1 MIQLYKN
8 ILPDDL
14 VNDLLK
20 YYESYEPI
28 DYGNFTQVEI
38 DTEHKLTN
46 YMKDIVYKVT
56 DHYFELHDKTNQHP
70 EPFALEGFRI
80 KRYEPNKGSFPWHTD
95 ASNIQNCTRFL
106 ALLFYLNTSEAGT
119 KFEKTYV
126 PAEKGSVVVF
136 PPMWMFPH
144 EGEMPKK
151 EPKFIMSTYL
161 HFMGVD
167 KSRQV

>member
-14 VNDLLK
+14 VSDLLK

-38 DTEHKLTN
+38 DTKHKLTD

-95 ASNIQNCTRFL
+95 AGNIPVSYTHLR
-106 ALLFYLNTSEAGT
+106 A
-119 KFEKTYV
+119 
-126 PAEKGSVVVF
+126 
-136 PPMWMFPH
+136 H
-144 EGEMPKK
+144 ETG
-151 EPKFIMSTYL
+151 
-161 HFMGVD
+161 
-167 KSRQV
+167 